1 MADEH
6 HFGAAPVDAV
16 ICPGPRAVCAEL
28 LLAEGR
34 HAEAARLP
42 AAVGDWLDM
51 RDRRNPAWCPGRLRP
66 ASALAPVAPEE
77 AVGHAEEAVSRA
89 RESGAA

>member
-1 MADEH
+1 MAAQWFGVRIPVKTPPGRGVSPTRALAYEH

-51 RDRRNPAWCPGRLRP
+51 RGRRNPAWCPGRLR
-66 ASALAPVAPEE
+66 
-77 AVGHAEEAVSRA
+77 
-89 RESGAA
+89 